1 MKELLVSLLL
11 VTQFSCISKAQENDT
26 TTQIL
31 TTDSLQ
37 TDTLSLLFAGDLMQH
52 QGQINAAR
60 TATGGYDYSSYFE
73 YVKDEIQSA
82 DFAIVIW
89 KLLSEENRT
98 KAIPLSALPMNI

>member
-52 QGQINAAR
+52 QGQINAALR
-60 TATGGYDYSSYFE
+60 QEAT
-73 YVKDEIQSA
+73 IIP
-82 DFAIVIW
+82 AILNMS
-89 KLLSEENRT
+89 KT
-98 KAIPLSALPMNI
+98 KSKVLTLP

>member
-52 QGQINAAR
+52 QVLRQE
-60 TATGGYDYSSYFE
+60 AT
-73 YVKDEIQSA
+73 IIP
-82 DFAIVIW
+82 AILNMS
-89 KLLSEENRT
+89 KT
-98 KAIPLSALPMNI
+98 KSKVLTLP

>member
-52 QGQINAAR
+52 QGQINVAR
-60 TATGGYDYSSYFE
+60 TSTGYDYAPQKEDTIIRPILNMS
-73 YVKDEIQSA
+73 K
-82 DFAIVIW
+82 
-89 KLLSEENRT
+89 T
-98 KAIPLSALPMNI
+98 KSKVLTLP

>member
-60 TATGGYDYSSYFE
+60 QEAT
-73 YVKDEIQSA
+73 IIP
-82 DFAIVIW
+82 AILNMS
-89 KLLSEENRT
+89 KT
-98 KAIPLSALPMNI
+98 KFKVLTLP

>member
-37 TDTLSLLFAGDLMQH
+37 TDTLLQVTSCSIKDKLTLHVLRQE
-52 QGQINAAR
+52 
-60 TATGGYDYSSYFE
+60 AT
-73 YVKDEIQSA
+73 IIP
-82 DFAIVIW
+82 AILNMS
-89 KLLSEENRT
+89 KT
-98 KAIPLSALPMNI
+98 KSKVLTLP

>member
-37 TDTLSLLFAGDLMQH
+37 TDTLSLLLQVTSCSIKDKLTLHVLRQE
-52 QGQINAAR
+52 
-60 TATGGYDYSSYFE
+60 AT
-73 YVKDEIQSA
+73 IIP
-82 DFAIVIW
+82 AILNMS
-89 KLLSEENRT
+89 KT
-98 KAIPLSALPMNI
+98 KSKVLTLP

>member
-37 TDTLSLLFAGDLMQH
+37 TDTLSLLFAGDLKLTLHVLRQE
-52 QGQINAAR
+52 
-60 TATGGYDYSSYFE
+60 AT
-73 YVKDEIQSA
+73 IIP
-82 DFAIVIW
+82 AILNMS
-89 KLLSEENRT
+89 KT
-98 KAIPLSALPMNI
+98 KSKVLTLP

>member
-60 TATGGYDYSSYFE
+60 TRQEAT
-73 YVKDEIQSA
+73 IIP
-82 DFAIVIW
+82 AILNMS
-89 KLLSEENRT
+89 KT
-98 KAIPLSALPMNI
+98 KFKVLTLP